1 MTQHSASPYRGR
13 VAESSMGVPAPPQEV
28 RFSRAPDGPRLAWAR
43 HGSGPPRVIASCW
56 LSHLQYDWQSPVW
69 RHFLD
74 RLGDIATVVRYDE
87 RGYGL
92 SDWDV
97 DDFTLESRVAD
108 LETIVDDAGLDRFA
122 LMGMSQG
129 GPVAIEYAHRHPERV
144 TRLVFYGAHASLR
157 PEDEEEVELDRTFVQ
172 MIRVGWDR
180 PDSTFRRVFTSSMIP
195 SATEEQKRWVDELLR
210 MSTSAGNAVAARLER
225 ELVDVRDRLPHLTVP
240 TLVLHSKDDRMMER
254 ERGLAI
260 ASAIPNARL
269 VLLESENHIVL
280 SDEPAWQTF
289 LAEVTAFL
297 APERREQLSPAL
309 SPREREIVLLAAEG
323 LDNTAIAT
331 RLTLSVRTVERH
343 LQNVYLKLGVS
354 GSSGRAAAVARVL
367 GS

>member
-1 MTQHSASPYRGR
+1 
-13 VAESSMGVPAPPQEV
+13 VADPGMGPQPPPQEV

-43 HGSGPPRVIASCW
+43 HGSGPPLVIASCW

-69 RHFLD
+69 RHFLE
-74 RLGDIATVVRYDE
+74 RLGAIATVVRYDE

-92 SDWDV
+92 SDWHV
-97 DDFTLESRVAD
+97 DDFSLERRVAD

-144 TRLVFYGAHASLR
+144 TRLVFYGAHATIR
-157 PEDEEEVELDRTFVQ
+157 AENEDEADLDRTFLQ
-172 MIRVGWDR
+172 MIRVGWER
-180 PDSTFRRVFTSSMIP
+180 PDSTFRRVFTTSLIP

-210 MSTSAGNAVAARLER
+210 MSTSAANAVAARRER
-225 ELVDVRDRLPHLTVP
+225 ELVDVTDRLPDLSVP
-240 TLVLHSKDDRMMER
+240 TLVLHSKDDRMMEC

-260 ASAIPNARL
+260 ASAIPHARL

-280 SDEPAWQTF
+280 ADEPAWQTF
-289 LAEVTAFL
+289 LDEVTAFM
-297 APERREQLSPAL
+297 AADTREQPSPAL
-309 SPREREIVLLAAEG
+309 SPRERQIVLLAAEG
-323 LDNTAIAT
+323 LDNAEIAA

-354 GSSGRAAAVARVL
+354 GPSGRAAAVARVL